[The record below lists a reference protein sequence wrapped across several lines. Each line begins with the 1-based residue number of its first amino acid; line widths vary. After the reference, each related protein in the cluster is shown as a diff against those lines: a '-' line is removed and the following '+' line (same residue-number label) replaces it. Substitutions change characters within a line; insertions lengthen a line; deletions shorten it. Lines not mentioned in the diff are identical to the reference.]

1 MELEGMHIC
10 ICIVTIIFKL
20 TRFLLNRQVSLAEN
34 DIKREDI
41 RTAILDILS
50 PSSLKGFDPVLQEE
64 ARVSVEQLIRKTQN
78 HGNVDPLSFIRCT
91 LINVILS
98 TAFGNSGV
106 KSPND
111 PLYKCIMGMSRTNLQ
126 YIGIFNNTV
135 GFFSIMPYL
144 NIFSRKRRK
153 MRNYVNN
160 VDYPLVQKLIQNAR
174 ESSRDNLI
182 KRIDLLKEEYD
193 IDEKNIAITMG
204 KLYQITIFIE
214 IF

>member
-1 MELEGMHIC
+1 MHIYIHIC
-10 ICIVTIIFKL
+10 IVIITFKL
-20 TRFLLNRQVSLAEN
+20 TRFLLKRQVSLAEN

-41 RTAILDILS
+41 RAAILDILS

-64 ARVSVEQLIRKTQN
+64 ARVSVEQLIKKTQN
-78 HGNVDPLSFIRCT
+78 HVNVDPLPFIRCT

-126 YIGIFNNTV
+126 YTGIFNNTV
-135 GFFSIMPYL
+135 GFFSIMSYL

-153 MRNYVNN
+153 MRNYANN
-160 VDYPLVQKLIQNAR
+160 VGYPLVQKLIQNAR

-193 IDEKNIAITMG
+193 IDEKNITITMS
-204 KLYQITIFIE
+204 KLYQITILIK